1 MIQQEKPLAG
11 SMPVVWPTLLDLSR
25 DECKR
30 ILRKLELEAYAG
42 VISALRAQGDLTK
55 DKKELLG
62 ELTRVLSIS
71 TERHRAEVRRAV
83 NDERLTTIAYHMS
96 GPNSSSEWS
105 IEGRRLVPLMPRLVP
120 QTAFTVMANAMA
132 NATAHQ
138 NASLLLPADT
148 ANKEVVVCYSYTST
162 TSTPPSAS
170 APSSYSAA
178 AAVRSPRPA
187 SPASNVVLL
196 PSGSTVYVKSVS
208 CSDEDEKPRKRRR
221 TNSSSSS
228 PVLLKEV
235 PKVATPISKT
245 ITVPVSGSPKM
256 SNLMQ
261 SIANS
266 LPPHMSPVKITF
278 TKPCTQTTNSTTQ
291 KVIIVTTSPSSNFV
305 PNILSKSHNY
315 AAVSKLV
322 SSAALSASSHKQTM
336 VISAGSAAAL
346 GPSPVAVTTTVSST
360 PSVVMSTIAQGVK
373 IITQQMQPS
382 KILPKPSSAVLPSS
396 SSAPI
401 MVVSS
406 NGAIMTTKLVST
418 PTGSQATY
426 TRPSVSPA
434 IGARVA
440 TSPAGATYVKTT
452 SGSIITVVPKSL
464 ATLGGKI
471 LTTNMV
477 SGTST
482 KITTIP
488 MTSKPNVIV
497 VQKTTGKGTTIQGL
511 PGKNV
516 VTTLLNAG
524 GEKTLQAVPGAK
536 PAIITA
542 SRPITKM
549 IVTQPKS
556 LGAGVQ
562 PSTKIIPTKIVYG
575 QQGKTQVLIK
585 PKPMAFQTAVVS
597 EQTRQLVSETLQQ
610 VSRSAESGQEGAHKD
625 DSPSYTETS
634 DSTHASHSAVFECV
648 RRLSLCPD
656 AHPVVHL
663 ITSRGQ
669 EWTEQEVSV
678 EASPTI
684 IYQDMTGESQSAT
697 STIKALLE
705 LQQTSVK
712 EKSDARPRQN
722 TIDLS
727 QMAVPI
733 PVTERRQSPEPS
745 GQSAGDTDTVT
756 EYIPI
761 GKVCK
766 TVIGGDV
773 AASSSPSPSA
783 SASAASGHTTQQV
796 EACVPQV
803 KPLQEQMV
811 VEEGESEGDTLDPQ
825 TGLFY
830 RSSQPKPAADPS
842 DTPTSSKRAEPLTAR
857 VTVQRVSVSASAAL
871 VSSTPPH
878 TPQLPRL
885 QQAPSSH
892 NRPKTHTQLS
902 QPPPLQA
909 HHPVGSSKTPGCSQ
923 VQQPIITQ
931 GASVTKITFG
941 AHQCPPVSSSG
952 EASVKLQPESSS
964 SRPAPEKPSDI
975 LKISMMEAE
984 IEPMVVD
991 SSSDCGPLTK
1001 TPSASPLISSSKQT
1015 LAHGAF
1021 GRVKSKDLDIIQV
1034 IPQYSIMPDSSQS
1047 NVVVEP
1053 SGFLEISDYTS
1064 QRLDEEAAMEQEVDS
1079 SNDEGAAAS
1088 PTADQSQ

>member
-1 MIQQEKPLAG
+1 LQ
-11 SMPVVWPTLLDLSR
+11 
-25 DECKR
+25 
-30 ILRKLELEAYAG
+30 
-42 VISALRAQGDLTK
+42 
-55 DKKELLG
+55 
-62 ELTRVLSIS
+62 
-71 TERHRAEVRRAV
+71 
-83 NDERLTTIAYHMS
+83 
-96 GPNSSSEWS
+96 
-105 IEGRRLVPLMPRLVP
+105 
-120 QTAFTVMANAMA
+120 
-132 NATAHQ
+132 
-138 NASLLLPADT
+138 
-148 ANKEVVVCYSYTST
+148 
-162 TSTPPSAS
+162 
-170 APSSYSAA
+170 
-178 AAVRSPRPA
+178 
-187 SPASNVVLL
+187 
-196 PSGSTVYVKSVS
+196 
-208 CSDEDEKPRKRRR
+208 
-221 TNSSSSS
+221 
-228 PVLLKEV
+228 
-235 PKVATPISKT
+235 
-245 ITVPVSGSPKM
+245 
-256 SNLMQ
+256 
-261 SIANS
+261 
-266 LPPHMSPVKITF
+266 
-278 TKPCTQTTNSTTQ
+278 
-291 KVIIVTTSPSSNFV
+291 VIIVTTSPSSNFV

-360 PSVVMSTIAQGVK
+360 PSVGCS
-373 IITQQMQPS
+373 PS
-382 KILPKPSSAVLPSS
+382 HMGGSSAAVKLSSTRLPSPKS
-396 SSAPI
+396 LVSSPSQILQIPKAQQQTVVQAASPKGLQASLSSPQSSAA
-401 MVVSS
+401 
-406 NGAIMTTKLVST
+406 GAK
-418 PTGSQATY
+418 PTIQIKQESGSQASY

-634 DSTHASHSAVFECV
+634 DSTH
-648 RRLSLCPD
+648 D

-761 GKVCK
+761 GNLNTSLYIRAESPKYMN
-766 TVIGGDV
+766 
-773 AASSSPSPSA
+773 SPSPSA

-1034 IPQYSIMPDSSQS
+1034 LLQLHSVQY
-1047 NVVVEP
+1047 
-1053 SGFLEISDYTS
+1053 
-1064 QRLDEEAAMEQEVDS
+1064 
-1079 SNDEGAAAS
+1079 
-1088 PTADQSQ
+1088 